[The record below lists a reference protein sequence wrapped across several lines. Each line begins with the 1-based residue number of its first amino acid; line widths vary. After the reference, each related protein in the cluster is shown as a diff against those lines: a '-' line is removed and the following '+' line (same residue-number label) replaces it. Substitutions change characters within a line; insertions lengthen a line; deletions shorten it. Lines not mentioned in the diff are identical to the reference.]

1 MAVLIVT
8 RMHFTGE
15 LLSQAL
21 KARGET
27 VALHGRMPVIVDP
40 QAGDMTPD
48 VVVIDSSHPGG
59 VAIVSAIRAQ
69 FPSVNLVVLALSDR
83 EEDFLAWANIGISG
97 YVPPE
102 TPLEELIAIIRRS
115 AAGEVVCP
123 PRLTALLLSRFASQM
138 GMAKARGGVHHLTR
152 REREVLEFL
161 ADGLSNKLIARR
173 LRIAEATVKNH
184 VHSILEK
191 WDLRSRG
198 EAAARYRE
206 SGQEHATRFHNA
218 GSRLGPVKI
227 EREMLRAEQR

>member
-1 MAVLIVT
+1 MAVLVVS
-8 RMHFTGE
+8 RMHFVGE

-21 KARGET
+21 RAKGDI
-27 VALHGRMPVIVDP
+27 VAIHGRVPGIVDTH
-40 QAGDMTPD
+40 AEEIMPD
-48 VVVIDSSHPGG
+48 VVVVDSSHPAGFA
-59 VAIVSAIRAQ
+59 VVSAIRAQ

-138 GMAKARGGVHHLTR
+138 GMAKARGGVHHLTQ

-206 SGQEHATRFHNA
+206 SGQEHATRFRNT
-218 GSRLGPVKI
+218 GPRLAPVKI
-227 EREMLRAEQR
+227 DREMLRAEHQ

>member
-8 RMHFTGE
+8 RMHFVGE

-21 KARGET
+21 RAKGDVVT
-27 VALHGRMPVIVDP
+27 IHGRMPGIADT
-40 QAGDMTPD
+40 QTEDIRPD
-48 VVVIDSSHPGG
+48 VVVVDASHPAGF
-59 VAIVSAIRAQ
+59 AIVSAIRTQ

-102 TPLEELIAIIRRS
+102 TPLEELIAIIHRS

-123 PRLTALLLSRFASQM
+123 PRLTALLLSRFATQM
-138 GMAKARGGVHHLTR
+138 GTAKARGGVHHLTR

-206 SGQEHATRFHNA
+206 SAQEQASRFQNA
-218 GSRLGPVKI
+218 GPRLGPVKI
-227 EREMLRAEQR
+227 DREMISAEQR

>member
-1 MAVLIVT
+1 M
-8 RMHFTGE
+8 
-15 LLSQAL
+15 
-21 KARGET
+21 
-27 VALHGRMPVIVDP
+27 
-40 QAGDMTPD
+40 PD
-48 VVVIDSSHPGG
+48 VVVIDSSHPAGF
-59 VAIVSAIRAQ
+59 AIVSAIRAQ

-102 TPLEELIAIIRRS
+102 TPLDELIAIIRRS

-138 GMAKARGGVHHLTR
+138 GMAKARAGVHHLTR

-206 SGQEHATRFHNA
+206 SGQEQATQFQNA
-218 GSRLGPVKI
+218 GPRLGPVKNG
-227 EREMLRAEQR
+227 REMIRAEQR